1 MQEMLSMGIGNKPF
15 LDIKPSEAAIHD
27 RAINYIMKGRGARTR
42 ASIAVSVFDHAN
54 PYKRSPTT
62 LSAGSP
68 ASCSG
73 IGALNLH
80 MYLDQTLLPTVLPTN
95 LPLRAGV
102 CPEEEEMENET
113 SSQPSMTTESSG
125 SSQGLPGSGS
135 SSSDSCLHNL
145 SEDWRSPLPT
155 DFSLTTTDM
164 EKGCFPNNQYVSA
177 V

>member
-42 ASIAVSVFDHAN
+42 ASIAVSLFDHAN
-54 PYKRSPTT
+54 PFKRSPTT

-68 ASCSG
+68 SSCSG
-73 IGALNLH
+73 IAPLNLH

-102 CPEEEEMENET
+102 CTEEDEMENET
-113 SSQPSMTTESSG
+113 SSQPSMSKSIP
-125 SSQGLPGSGS
+125 S
-135 SSSDSCLHNL
+135 
-145 SEDWRSPLPT
+145 
-155 DFSLTTTDM
+155 
-164 EKGCFPNNQYVSA
+164 
-177 V
+177 